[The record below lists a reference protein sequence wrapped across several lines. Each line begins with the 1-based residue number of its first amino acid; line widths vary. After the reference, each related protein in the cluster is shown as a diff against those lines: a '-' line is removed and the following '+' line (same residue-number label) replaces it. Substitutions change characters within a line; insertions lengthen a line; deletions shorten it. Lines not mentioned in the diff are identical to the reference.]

1 MGGTMSAIIDEEKCT
16 RCGMC
21 VEVCPVDV
29 FYGTKKGEMPEE
41 VYPEECWF
49 CGACVCECPTDAI
62 TLRFPLYAQP
72 SYIAG

>member
-1 MGGTMSAIIDEEKCT
+1 MSAIIDEEKCT

-21 VEVCPVDV
+21 AEVCPVDV
-29 FYGTKKGEMPEE
+29 FYGTKKGEIPEE
-41 VYPEECWF
+41 VYSEECWF
-49 CGACVCECPTDAI
+49 CGACVCECPTGAI